1 MTTVVNHVKQCFP
14 GAAVLIVTTADKST
28 KYDMQMKSD
37 SAVAPLIMA
46 QKRYAVKSEAGLVNL
61 YTLMGGDGSMV
72 KWVENVPAKANKDY
86 THFNHRGAKEIAK
99 LIYKQIDTGYIEYKR
114 LRALAKQKNKP
125 KTKVLDS
132 VPVTKDTLNE

>member
-1 MTTVVNHVKQCFP
+1 
-14 GAAVLIVTTADKST
+14 
-28 KYDMQMKSD
+28 
-37 SAVAPLIMA
+37 MA

-86 THFNHRGAKEIAK
+86 THFNHRGAKEIAQ
-99 LIYKQIDTGYIEYKR
+99 LIYKQIDTGYTEYKR